1 MAQPTQ
7 QPPEQPSYPRACN
20 GCSGNGGRTIE
31 TSHDGKIIQTWQI
44 CNGCSGAGV
53 AGGGI

>member
-1 MAQPTQ
+1 MSEQ
-7 QPPEQPSYPRACN
+7 QSNQPSYPRACN
-20 GCSGNGGRTIE
+20 GCSGHGGRTIE

-44 CNGCSGAGV
+44 CNGCSGTGV